1 MSMDILDP
9 ARPPAVTIYAG
20 ATFRKGWARTVG
32 GSGDDYTDCTAIA
45 ELRDSTSGAL
55 LGTFSTAA
63 GATGSI
69 VFNGNRLELY
79 LSATA
84 TKALTPFDAAVCHV
98 ELRRPWGDTERL
110 YELTFA
116 YSAEKTQADPP
127 TP

>member
-1 MSMDILDP
+1 MSNDTY
-9 ARPPAVTIYAG
+9 PPAPVSATIYAG

-32 GSGDDYTDCTAIA
+32 GADDDYTDCTAIA
-45 ELRDSTSGAL
+45 ELRDADSNAL
-55 LGTFSTAA
+55 LATFSTAA

-69 VFNGNRLELY
+69 TFNGNRLELY
-79 LSATA
+79 LSAAA

-110 YELTFA
+110 YELSFTF
-116 YSAEKTQADPP
+116 SAESTQADPP

>member
-32 GSGDDYTDCTAIA
+32 GSDDDYTDCTAIA

-55 LGTFSTAA
+55 LGTFSTAG
-63 GATGSI
+63 GATGGIS
-69 VFNGNRLELY
+69 FGGNRIELY

-84 TKALTPFDAAVCHV
+84 TKALTPFESAVCHV
-98 ELRRPWGDTERL
+98 ELRRPTGDIERL
-110 YELTFA
+110 YELSFTF
-116 YSAEKTQADPP
+116 SAESTQADPP